1 MPRDY
6 PKSLCPHL
14 GNQSVFN
21 LGLHLTVWR
30 RERVVSFLSMKR
42 AKVVI
47 YKLKDIFLCYKNCS
61 PADSFE

>member
-21 LGLHLTVWR
+21 PGLHLTVWR
-30 RERVVSFLSMKR
+30 KGDGYQFFIIEV
-42 AKVVI
+42 
-47 YKLKDIFLCYKNCS
+47 YKGGYV
-61 PADSFE
+61 